1 MIAYL
6 VAGDALHADAA
17 EAIEAAMSSGNSL
30 AMSAV
35 NWCEVLQGALL
46 GHYLEQKL
54 REFVEDF
61 DITIVPVD
69 RDVAEQAAG
78 LQAAYR
84 ATSRRGPRPRL
95 RTPDALILATS
106 VVYADIHTIICGDV
120 KWSKVPGVTAD
131 IVLLRERT

>member
-17 EAIEAAMSSGNSL
+17 EAIEAAMSRGNSL

-46 GHYLEQKL
+46 GHYLEQEL

-61 DITIVPVD
+61 DIAIVPVD
-69 RDVAEQAAG
+69 TEVAERAAG

-84 ATSRRGPRPRL
+84 ATSRREPRPKL

-106 VVYADIHTIICGDV
+106 VVYADIHTIICGDA
-120 KWSKVPGVTAD
+120 KWSRVPGVNAD
-131 IVLLRERT
+131 VVLLRART

>member
-17 EAIEAAMSSGNSL
+17 EAIEAAMSSGSSL

-95 RTPDALILATS
+95 RTLDGLILATS
-106 VVYADIHTIICGDV
+106 VVYADIHTLICGDV
-120 KWSKVPGVTAD
+120 EWSKVPGVTAD